1 MGKLI
6 RAVLR
11 GGDSGNTVSLT
22 RPLAIVP
29 QAGPARLLLLAEELA
44 PDARKRRRLQRH
56 LERQRRANNPQHY
69 DAQGRIKKRDKGQR
83 RRVWRESH
91 RYQQTRQRLATTERK
106 LAAHRRS
113 LHGHLANQIIRLGD
127 DLRIEQVSYKSW
139 QRCFGS
145 SVGLRAPGRFVDAV
159 KCVVARTRT
168 AHLHEIPTFQT
179 RL

>member
-29 QAGPARLLLLAEELA
+29 QAGPARLLLLAEELT
-44 PDARKRRRLQRH
+44 PDARTRRRLQRH

-69 DAQGRIKKRDKGQR
+69 DAQGRIKKRRRGQG

-91 RYQQTRQRLATTERK
+91 SYQQTRRRLATTERR
-106 LAAHRRS
+106 LAALLWQKCGVACPWALCRRRQVRGCKNSHRP
-113 LHGHLANQIIRLGD
+113 A
-127 DLRIEQVSYKSW
+127 
-139 QRCFGS
+139 
-145 SVGLRAPGRFVDAV
+145 A
-159 KCVVARTRT
+159 
-168 AHLHEIPTFQT
+168 
-179 RL
+179 